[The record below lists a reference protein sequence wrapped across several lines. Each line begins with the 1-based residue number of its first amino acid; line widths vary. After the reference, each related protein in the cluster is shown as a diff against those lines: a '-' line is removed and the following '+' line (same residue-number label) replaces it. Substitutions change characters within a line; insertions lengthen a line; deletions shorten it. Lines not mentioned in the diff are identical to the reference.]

1 MNEEKYKKY
10 IEENKDRLSQSR
22 LKGEDFEDYK
32 LRRKLAKSAIKEYL
46 RGRLVWKSFSFGT
59 FVKNKN
65 IEAEV

>member
-1 MNEEKYKKY
+1 MLEDLARLHNFLYICIMN
-10 IEENKDRLSQSR
+10 
-22 LKGEDFEDYK
+22 EDYK

-46 RGRLVWKSFSFGT
+46 RGRIVWRSFSFGT

>member
-1 MNEEKYKKY
+1 MN
-10 IEENKDRLSQSR
+10 EENKDRLSQSR